1 MSKSLR
7 NRKEQYG
14 VFISPVCYFSN
25 KKDKRI
31 ANRRFRRLSKQDAH
45 ISTIK
50 IEDCFKR
57 HSMREVSDPWSF
69 DSDGLRYYKSFSER
83 SLYDNEPYSKEDIRK
98 MRMK

>member
-45 ISTIK
+45 ISTIR

-57 HSMREVSDPWSF
+57 HSMREVSDPWSLTLMVYVIIEVLMN
-69 DSDGLRYYKSFSER
+69 DHYMIMSHIVK
-83 SLYDNEPYSKEDIRK
+83 KI
-98 MRMK
+98 